1 MSTTTTVFEWL
12 RAEIES
18 DRDQIAAMTPA
29 DYARSAVDTVL
40 TPGLAIR
47 STVHACVYAINH
59 AEAGAES
66 TFSLFARPLSAA
78 CWRPRDDVQ
87 ASLLSVLLLGVFATR
102 LASLPADPVLAT
114 LVGLQAI
121 PLAVDLLHAIAE
133 VAG

>member
-1 MSTTTTVFEWL
+1 MGDVRSWL

-66 TFSLFARPLSAA
+66 TFSLFKRPLRAA

-87 ASLLSVLLLGVFATR
+87 ASLLSVLLLGVFTTR
-102 LASLPADPVLAT
+102 LASLPADPLLAT
-114 LVGLQAI
+114 VIGVQALPLV
-121 PLAVDLLHAIAE
+121 VDPLHAIAE

>member
-1 MSTTTTVFEWL
+1 MTDVRSWL
-12 RAEIES
+12 RAELEA
-18 DRDQIAAMTPA
+18 DREQIAAMTPA

-40 TPGLAIR
+40 TPGLVAR

-59 AEAGAES
+59 AEQGAAS
-66 TFSLFARPLSAA
+66 TFSLFKRPLRAG

-102 LASLPADPVLAT
+102 LASLPADPLLAAV
-114 LVGLQAI
+114 VGLQAL
-121 PLAVDLLHAIAE
+121 PLVVDPLHAIAE